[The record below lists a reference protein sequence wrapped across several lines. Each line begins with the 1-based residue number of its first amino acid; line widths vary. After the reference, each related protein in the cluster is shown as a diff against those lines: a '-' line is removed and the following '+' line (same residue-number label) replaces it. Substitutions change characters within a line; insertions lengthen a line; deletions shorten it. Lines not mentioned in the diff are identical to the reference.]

1 MCIEKVHVVLLILSR
16 YVVYMAIKYTI
27 DTQHLQQDHRQTY
40 NVGRKME
47 NITSY
52 LVPEIKTSISH
63 TLKSWEEAKLSWCN
77 NQTRFK
83 MEKPCK

>member
-47 NITSY
+47 
-52 LVPEIKTSISH
+52 
-63 TLKSWEEAKLSWCN
+63 
-77 NQTRFK
+77 
-83 MEKPCK
+83 KPCK